1 MRNPSPVR
9 TAFAQ
14 LRDASATNNAG
25 GTLSCHSDRRRSLWD
40 GDFRKSLIRLRCAAL
55 RGGGTAMLAVADYR
69 RFADECRRLAAT
81 LTKPADKRAMELM
94 ANGWDK
100 TADQCVAKL
109 VGDLVEAMCEP
120 RQPTPVP

>member
-1 MRNPSPVR
+1 
-9 TAFAQ
+9 
-14 LRDASATNNAG
+14 
-25 GTLSCHSDRRRSLWD
+25 
-40 GDFRKSLIRLRCAAL
+40 
-55 RGGGTAMLAVADYR
+55 
-69 RFADECRRLAAT
+69 
-81 LTKPADKRAMELM
+81 MELM